1 VRWIGR
7 AVGLAILAA
16 CSGAVGWIVRG
27 NAGDVA
33 AAGQQRAGIQVTRV
47 YSGADGQSYA
57 EDVEMKLGAV
67 DKLGLEQSEAV
78 KASSANFVRFPA
90 NFLEDWHQ
98 AHARRYVITLTGR
111 GEAEIGGGPRIA
123 MEPGRVVLF
132 EDTSGKGHI
141 SRALT
146 ADWTAVFVQLEERRS
161 EVKKQ

>member
-1 VRWIGR
+1 MGMITRRCV
-7 AVGLAILAA
+7 LAA
-16 CSGAVGWIVRG
+16 VVICGTGMAWCARADRKDIVAER
-27 NAGDVA
+27 
-33 AAGQQRAGIQVTRV
+33 RAGIRVTRV
-47 YSGADGQSYA
+47 YSGTDGQSHA
-57 EDVEMKLGAV
+57 EDVVMKLGAA

-111 GEAEIGGGPRIA
+111 GEAEIGGGQRIA

-132 EDTSGKGHI
+132 EDTSGKGHS

-146 ADWTAVFVQLEERRS
+146 ADWTAVFVQLEEGS
-161 EVKKQ
+161 GEVKKQ

>member
-1 VRWIGR
+1 MGAMIWRC
-7 AVGLAILAA
+7 ALAA
-16 CSGAVGWIVRG
+16 AVVCGMAIAWSSNRNIS
-27 NAGDVA
+27 A
-33 AAGQQRAGIQVTRV
+33 AEGRAGIQVTRV
-47 YSGADGQSYA
+47 YSGADGQSHA
-57 EDVEMKLGAV
+57 EDVEMKLGAA

-90 NFLEDWHQ
+90 NFFEDWHQ

-111 GEAEIGGGPRIA
+111 GEAEIGGGRKIA

-146 ADWTAVFVQLEERRS
+146 ADWTAVFVQLEERS
-161 EVKKQ
+161 NEVKKQ